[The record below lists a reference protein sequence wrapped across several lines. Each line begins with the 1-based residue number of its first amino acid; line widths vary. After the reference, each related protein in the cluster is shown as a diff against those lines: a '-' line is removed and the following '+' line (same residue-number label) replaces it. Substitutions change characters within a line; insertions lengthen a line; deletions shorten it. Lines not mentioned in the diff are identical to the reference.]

1 MRPGELTDSVSVDVE
16 KTPDG
21 TTPGR
26 PDDTTGVERD
36 PIPDFLPAR
45 TGNEKRTRSP
55 WLIVGS

>member
-1 MRPGELTDSVSVDVE
+1 LTDSVSVDVE